1 MINSTLRLKKIVN
14 TPLSHPKLFIMI
26 FLSFMIAIFNKF
38 IFAKRRNLKQWENI
52 NKQLQ
57 IILKNLNN
65 NEKVNM
71 NLWILVH
78 VSIKYPEKISI
89 LSAISS

>member
-1 MINSTLRLKKIVN
+1 
-14 TPLSHPKLFIMI
+14 
-26 FLSFMIAIFNKF
+26 MIAIFNKF